1 MAAVVADDLVDLDD
15 DVLGD
20 AGLYGSAIDHLG
32 EVDALLVWP
41 NNQTRHGQLPHQE
54 SANCHIKNRPT
65 ATSRIGQLPHLL
77 LKKWLNLKFNLYL
90 CTKIVKNMEYKKR
103 IADQILADKLEA
115 SGAVLIEG
123 PKFCGKTTLA
133 KQQAGSVLSM
143 ADPDKLS
150 QNLALA
156 KTNITKLLVGD
167 TPRLIDEWQIAPQ
180 FWDAVRNE
188 VDRREDD
195 GQFILTGS
203 AVPPKPKKD
212 KEGNVIQEE
221 QIHHTGTGRIS
232 RLKLRTMTLWESE
245 DSTGMVSLGELFKN
259 PESVDGE
266 SHIDLDRLAYLTCRG
281 GWPKAVLKKSDKAA
295 LAQAF
300 DYFDSVV
307 NSDIK
312 RVDDVDRDEELA
324 KRIMRSYARNQASQ
338 ATAGTILAD
347 IKNNG
352 DEQMSENTVYSY
364 IKALREIFVIED
376 SIAWNPNLRSKTA
389 IRTSDTR
396 YFIDPSIATAAL
408 GLGPNDLINDLN
420 TFGLIFE
427 TLAVR
432 DLRVYAESLDGK
444 VYHYRDK
451 NNLECDAVVHL
462 RNGSYGL
469 IEVKLGGYELI
480 KEGAESLKALSDKID
495 TTKMK
500 KPSFLMVLTGVG
512 DYAYKRPED
521 GVLVVPIGC
530 LKE

>member
-1 MAAVVADDLVDLDD
+1 M
-15 DVLGD
+15 
-20 AGLYGSAIDHLG
+20 
-32 EVDALLVWP
+32 
-41 NNQTRHGQLPHQE
+41 R
-54 SANCHIKNRPT
+54 
-65 ATSRIGQLPHLL
+65 
-77 LKKWLNLKFNLYL
+77 
-90 CTKIVKNMEYKKR
+90 EYKKR
-103 IADQILADKLEA
+103 IADQILTDKLES

-123 PKFCGKTTLA
+123 PKYCGKTTLA

-143 ADPDKLS
+143 ADPNTLS
-150 QNLALA
+150 QNLSLA
-156 KTNITKLLVGD
+156 RTNISRLLAGE

-188 VDRREDD
+188 VDNRDED
-195 GQFILTGS
+195 GQFMLTGS

-212 KEGNVIQEE
+212 EKGNIIEEE

-232 RLKLRTMTLWESE
+232 RLKLRTMSLWESE
-245 DSTGMVSLGELFKN
+245 DSTGDVSLGGLFRN
-259 PESVDGE
+259 ADSIDGV
-266 SHIDLDRLAYLTCRG
+266 SYIDLDRLAYLTCRG
-281 GWPKAVLKKSDKAA
+281 GWPKAVLKKSTKAA

-300 DYFDSVV
+300 NYYDSVV
-307 NSDIK
+307 SSDIK
-312 RVDDVDRDEELA
+312 RVDDTNRDEELT

-352 DEQMSENTVYSY
+352 DEDMSDSTVYGY
-364 IKALREIFVIED
+364 IKALKEIFVIED
-376 SIAWNPNLRSKTA
+376 SVAWNPNLRSKTA

-396 YFIDPSIATAAL
+396 YFIDPSIATASL
-408 GLGPNDLINDLN
+408 GLGPNDLINDME
-420 TFGLIFE
+420 TFGLLFE
-427 TLAVR
+427 TLAIR
-432 DLRVYAESLDGK
+432 DLRVYADALDGK

-469 IEVKLGGYELI
+469 IEIKLGGSDLI
-480 KEGAESLKALSDKID
+480 NDGAKNLKKLSDKID

-500 KPSFLMVLTGVG
+500 KPSFMMVLTGIG

-530 LKE
+530 LKD

>member
-1 MAAVVADDLVDLDD
+1 
-15 DVLGD
+15 
-20 AGLYGSAIDHLG
+20 
-32 EVDALLVWP
+32 
-41 NNQTRHGQLPHQE
+41 
-54 SANCHIKNRPT
+54 
-65 ATSRIGQLPHLL
+65 
-77 LKKWLNLKFNLYL
+77 
-90 CTKIVKNMEYKKR
+90 MEYKKR

-143 ADPDKLS
+143 
-150 QNLALA
+150 
-156 KTNITKLLVGD
+156 
-167 TPRLIDEWQIAPQ
+167 PRLIDEWQIAPQ

-312 RVDDVDRDEELA
+312 RVDDVDRDEEL
-324 KRIMRSYARNQASQ
+324 
-338 ATAGTILAD
+338 GTILAD

-396 YFIDPSIATAAL
+396 YFVDPSIATAAL

>member
-1 MAAVVADDLVDLDD
+1 
-15 DVLGD
+15 
-20 AGLYGSAIDHLG
+20 
-32 EVDALLVWP
+32 
-41 NNQTRHGQLPHQE
+41 
-54 SANCHIKNRPT
+54 
-65 ATSRIGQLPHLL
+65 
-77 LKKWLNLKFNLYL
+77 
-90 CTKIVKNMEYKKR
+90 MENKYKKR
-103 IADQILADKLEA
+103 IADQMLADQLEA
-115 SGAVLIEG
+115 SGAVLVEG

-133 KQQAGSVLSM
+133 KQQASSVLSM
-143 ADPDKLS
+143 SDPDTLN

-156 KTNITKLLVGD
+156 KTNISRLLAGN

-188 VDRREDD
+188 VDNRQED

-203 AVPPKPKKD
+203 AVPPKPIKD
-212 KEGNVIQEE
+212 GNGNPIEEE
-221 QIHHTGTGRIS
+221 QIHHTGTGRIA

-245 DSTGMVSLGELFKN
+245 DSTGMVSLGNLFENQGKI
-259 PESVDGE
+259 DGE
-266 SHIDLDRLAYLTCRG
+266 SHIDLDKLAYLTCRG
-281 GWPKAVLKKSDKAA
+281 GWPKAVLKRSEKAA

-300 DYFDSVV
+300 NYYDSVV
-307 NSDIK
+307 SNDIK
-312 RVDDVDRDEELA
+312 RVDDVERDEELT

-352 DEQMSENTVYSY
+352 DGQMSENTVYNY
-364 IKALREIFVIED
+364 VKALKEIFVIED

-408 GLGPNDLINDLN
+408 GLGPKDLINDMN

-432 DLRVYAESLDGK
+432 DLRVYAESLGGK

-469 IEVKLGGYELI
+469 VEIKIGGADLI
-480 KEGAESLKALSDKID
+480 KDGTGSLKTLSNKID

-500 KPSFLMVLTGVG
+500 KPSFLMVLTGIG
-512 DYAYKRPED
+512 NYAYKRPED

-530 LKE
+530 LKP